1 MNTASITPQSFT
13 PRDIAI
19 RFLTPDP
26 RKQPAEDQLG
36 NWVQSKRSI
45 TTQAGQVHVSSAGQ
59 GPLVMFV
66 HGWEGSILDFEP
78 LIVATLAQGFSVAAI
93 DLPAHGRSE
102 GKRTSIPTCA
112 KALLEIQTAL
122 GQDFYAVV
130 AHSLGAGISGD
141 SLERGLI
148 AGKAVLISPP
158 RRFMDAI
165 QMTAVQLGYDET
177 ARQQM
182 IDTLREFGVDPVHVD
197 LQKSA
202 THLTIP
208 ALILHSDDDRVIP
221 MIAAQ
226 SVAAAWAGSRFVP
239 LTGLGHRRLLADAA
253 VIHEVMGFLGE
264 A

>member
-1 MNTASITPQSFT
+1 MNNASITPQRFS
-13 PRDIAI
+13 PRDIAM

-26 RKQPAEDQLG
+26 RKQAAVSQLG
-36 NWVQSKRSI
+36 NWVESTRMI

-78 LIVATLAQGFSVAAI
+78 LIMATLAQGFSVAAI

-102 GKRTSIPTCA
+102 GKRTSIPACA
-112 KALLEIQTAL
+112 KALLEIQAGL
-122 GQDFYAVV
+122 GQDFYVVV

-141 SLERGLI
+141 ALERGLV
-148 AGKAVLISPP
+148 AGKVVLISPP
-158 RRFMDAI
+158 RRFMDGI
-165 QMTAVQLGYDET
+165 DMTAAQLGYDEM
-177 ARQQM
+177 ARQEM

-221 MIAAQ
+221 IIAAQ

-239 LTGLGHRRLLADAA
+239 LTGLGHRRLLADAE
-253 VIHEVMGFLGE
+253 VIREVVCFLGE